1 MSRMRRNLIVA
12 LGLVALAVPSAA
24 IASKGE
30 NHGQGKGHSKV
41 HNVAYVFKGVYEG
54 ESLVEVKAGNSRVR
68 RGGFVGE
75 TVSFDLSEARIV
87 VADTNADGTTDLNDV
102 VTGDTVVVKA
112 MLPKAEPG
120 SQPFAAKRLVDQTN
134 SAE

>member
-1 MSRMRRNLIVA
+1 MRRNLIVA

-24 IASKGE
+24 IANKGE
-30 NHGQGKGHSKV
+30 NQGQGKGKSKV

-54 ESLVEVKAGNSRVR
+54 ESLVEIKAGNSRVR
-68 RGGFVGE
+68 KGGFVGE
-75 TVSFDLSEARIV
+75 TVSFDLSTARIV

-112 MLPKAEPG
+112 MLPKGEPG

-134 SAE
+134 TAE